1 MGIFYSATTNGFY
14 DSAINKSMPA
24 DAVEI
29 TREQHTELLAGQSAG
44 KLIKPGAGGRPTLQ
58 SPPEPT
64 AEEKRQAVLAQ
75 RSRAYR
81 LESDPLRL
89 EAEYDAVIAGTE
101 PDYSAWLTK
110 VAEIKVRYPLPNH

>member
-14 DSAINKSMPA
+14 DSALNKTMPA
-24 DAVEI
+24 DAVKI
-29 TREQHTELLAGQSAG
+29 THEQRAELLAGHSAR

-64 AEEKRQAVLAQ
+64 VEQKRHAVLAQ

-81 LESDPLRL
+81 LESDPLKL
-89 EAEYDAVIAGTE
+89 EAEYDALIAGTE
-101 PDYSAWLTK
+101 PDYSAWLAK
-110 VAEIKVRYPLPNH
+110 VAEIKERYPLPNH